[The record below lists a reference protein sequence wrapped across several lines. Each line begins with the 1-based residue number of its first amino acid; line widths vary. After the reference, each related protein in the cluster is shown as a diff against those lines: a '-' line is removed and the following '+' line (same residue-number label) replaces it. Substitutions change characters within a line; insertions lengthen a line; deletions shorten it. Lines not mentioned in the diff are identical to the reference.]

1 MIHITIKEKKKKK
14 EKQKQYKNKI
24 KLIFILF
31 KEYLVNINKM
41 SDNENDNDNYSSE
54 AEESENELSENE
66 QEEEDNDAPSI
77 KKIMTEVEDSDDD
90 EEEDV
95 VVEES
100 EDDVE
105 EDDEDDDED
114 DDEMALATS
123 KTLEQSGLNDGDDDE
138 SVGDDD
144 EDLEDEEYLQKF
156 NVDLNKNYILEYHPE
171 CAINN
176 YDEII
181 ALTNVIRDA
190 DNNIIDDL
198 HKTLPYL
205 TKYERARILGQRAKQ
220 INSGA
225 KVFVK
230 VPENVIDGY
239 VIAQI
244 ELEQKRIPFII
255 RRPIPGGGCEYW
267 NLKDLEMIGF

>member
-1 MIHITIKEKKKKK
+1 
-14 EKQKQYKNKI
+14 
-24 KLIFILF
+24 
-31 KEYLVNINKM
+31 M
-41 SDNENDNDNYSSE
+41 SDNENDNYSSE
-54 AEESENELSENE
+54 AETEEPENELSEKE
-66 QEEEDNDAPSI
+66 EDEEEETPSI
-77 KKIMTEVEDSDDD
+77 KKIMTAVEDSDDD
-90 EEEDV
+90 EEEQQE
-95 VVEES
+95 VEDSDE
-100 EDDVE
+100 EV
-105 EDDEDDDED
+105 EDDEVDDDED
-114 DDEMALATS
+114 DDDEEMGQQATLSS
-123 KTLEQSGLNDGDDDE
+123 KTLEQTSMDDDDE
-138 SVGDDD
+138 NIDDD
-144 EDLEDEEYLQKF
+144 EELEDESYLQKF

-181 ALTNVIRDA
+181 ALTNVIRDQ

-267 NLKDLEMIGF
+267 NLKDLEIIGF

>member
-1 MIHITIKEKKKKK
+1 
-14 EKQKQYKNKI
+14 
-24 KLIFILF
+24 
-31 KEYLVNINKM
+31 M
-41 SDNENDNDNYSSE
+41 SDNENDNENYSSE
-54 AEESENELSENE
+54 EEESENELSEKE
-66 QEEEDNDAPSI
+66 DEEEPTTI
-77 KKIMTEVEDSDDD
+77 KKIMTAVEDSDDD
-90 EEEDV
+90 
-95 VVEES
+95 
-100 EDDVE
+100 
-105 EDDEDDDED
+105 DDDED
-114 DDEMALATS
+114 VIVEDTEEEVDDDDDDDEDGEEMAAAATSS
-123 KTLEQSGLNDGDDDE
+123 KTLEQSGMDDDDNEE
-138 SVGDDD
+138 SEESD

-156 NVDLNKNYILEYHPE
+156 NTELNKNYILEYHPE

-181 ALTNVIRDA
+181 ALTNVVRDA

>member
-1 MIHITIKEKKKKK
+1 
-14 EKQKQYKNKI
+14 
-24 KLIFILF
+24 
-31 KEYLVNINKM
+31 M
-41 SDNENDNDNYSSE
+41 SDNENDNENYSSE
-54 AEESENELSENE
+54 EEESENELSEKE
-66 QEEEDNDAPSI
+66 EEEDEPTTI
-77 KKIMTEVEDSDDD
+77 KKIMTAVEDSDDED
-90 EEEDV
+90 VIVEDTEEEV
-95 VVEES
+95 
-100 EDDVE
+100 
-105 EDDEDDDED
+105 DDEDDDED
-114 DDEMALATS
+114 GEEMAAPATSS
-123 KTLEQSGLNDGDDDE
+123 KTLEQSGMDDDDNEE
-138 SVGDDD
+138 SEESD

-156 NVDLNKNYILEYHPE
+156 NSELNKNYIMEYHPE

-181 ALTNVIRDA
+181 ALTNVIRDS

>member
-1 MIHITIKEKKKKK
+1 
-14 EKQKQYKNKI
+14 
-24 KLIFILF
+24 
-31 KEYLVNINKM
+31 M
-41 SDNENDNDNYSSE
+41 SDNENDNENYSSE
-54 AEESENELSENE
+54 AETEETENELSEK
-66 QEEEDNDAPSI
+66 EEDEEDETPSI
-77 KKIMTEVEDSDDD
+77 KKIMTAVEDSDDED
-90 EEEDV
+90 EQDVINDTEEEVD
-95 VVEES
+95 
-100 EDDVE
+100 E
-105 EDDEDDDED
+105 EDDDDDDDDDDDEEMGQQTAISSSKSLEKTGMDDDED
-114 DDEMALATS
+114 DENV
-123 KTLEQSGLNDGDDDE
+123 EDDDE
-138 SVGDDD
+138 
-144 EDLEDEEYLQKF
+144 LEDEAYLQKF

>member
-1 MIHITIKEKKKKK
+1 
-14 EKQKQYKNKI
+14 
-24 KLIFILF
+24 
-31 KEYLVNINKM
+31 M
-41 SDNENDNDNYSSE
+41 SDNENDNYSSE
-54 AEESENELSENE
+54 TDIDESENELSEK
-66 QEEEDNDAPSI
+66 EEEEEENPSI
-77 KKIMTEVEDSDDD
+77 KKIITAVEDSDS

-95 VVEES
+95 V
-100 EDDVE
+100 DIN
-105 EDDEDDDED
+105 EDDESVAADSVDDSVDDDND
-114 DDEMALATS
+114 DSVDGDINETNIDPT
-123 KTLEQSGLNDGDDDE
+123 KTLEQSGMDDDE
-138 SVGDDD
+138 ESDEKDANSDDD
-144 EDLEDEEYLQKF
+144 DDLEDEEYLQKF
-156 NVDLNKNYILEYHPE
+156 NTDLNKNYILEYHPE

-176 YDEII
+176 YDEIL
-181 ALTNVIRDA
+181 ALTNVVRDQ

-220 INSGA
+220 VNSGA

-239 VIAQI
+239 VIAQL
-244 ELEQKRIPFII
+244 ELEQKRVPFII